1 MKILI
6 TGTSG
11 FIGSNLMNYY
21 RQLGHQVYGPGRH
34 DPMQFS
40 LEKFQ
45 PDLIINSA
53 AEIYNTVDMLTANVS
68 SVQTL
73 IAWCQH
79 NPATR
84 LIQIG
89 SSSEYGP
96 NDAVT
101 AETTPARPIDCY
113 GASKLAATVLCQAW
127 AQQHNL
133 DIVVVR
139 LYSPYGP
146 GERAHRLFPRFWQAF
161 ELGRE
166 MNLVNGVHDF
176 TYIEDVVAAID
187 SVAKSPDRTPGEIIN
202 ICSGQ
207 QHSNYTIWKI
217 FEAQTGKK
225 APVTFDP
232 RFVTPRVWIG
242 DNTVLTNK
250 YHWQPKFDI
259 FAGIDAFVQR
269 ACYE

>member
-11 FIGSNLMNYY
+11 FIGSNLMTYY
-21 RQLGHQVYGPGRH
+21 QQLGHTVYGPGRL
-34 DPMQFS
+34 DPLQTS

-53 AEIYNTVDMLTANVS
+53 AEIYESQVMLSANVGR
-68 SVQTL
+68 VQILLT
-73 IAWCQH
+73 WCQR
-79 NPATR
+79 NPVTQM
-84 LIQIG
+84 IQIG

-96 NDAVT
+96 CDAVT
-101 AETTPARPIDCY
+101 TETTPAQPVDCY

-127 AQQHNL
+127 ARQHNL
-133 DIVVVR
+133 DIVIVR

-166 MNLVNGVHDF
+166 MSLVNGVHDF
-176 TYIEDVVAAID
+176 TYIDDVVAAID
-187 SVAKSPDRTPGEIIN
+187 AVVQSSNRTPGEIIN

-207 QHSNYTIWKI
+207 QHSNYTVWKI
-217 FEAQTGKK
+217 FESQTGKK

-232 RFVTPRVWIG
+232 KFVTPRVWIG

-269 ACYE
+269 ARYE